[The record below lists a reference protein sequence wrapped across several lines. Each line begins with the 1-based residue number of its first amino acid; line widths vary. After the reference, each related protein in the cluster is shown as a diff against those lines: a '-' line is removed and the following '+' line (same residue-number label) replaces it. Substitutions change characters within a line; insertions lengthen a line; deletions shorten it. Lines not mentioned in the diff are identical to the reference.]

1 MNVKR
6 VYKKV
11 LLEESLREYLLPE
24 TKMKKF
30 VDDKDNRAILTRE
43 ITKTQWNGLLSFCMR
58 KENVDD
64 MIAYIQEKKEKKE
77 SPWRK
82 RVKEE
87 EVESTIGDYIVKHL
101 QAIKKSELVEPLNAE
116 SKIKNAFFIP
126 EVNLENILTDEDK
139 EEIVLLQARLF
150 IRTLVKNVLAK
161 IEEGLDL

>member
-1 MNVKR
+1 MNVKK

-11 LLEESLREYLLPE
+11 LLEESLREYLLPK
-24 TKMKKF
+24 TKKF
-30 VDDKDNRAILTRE
+30 VDDNRAFIMGE
-43 ITKTQWNGLLSFCMR
+43 ITKTQWNSLLSFCMR

-87 EVESTIGDYIVKHL
+87 GEGEESTIGEYIIKNL
-101 QAIKKSELVEPLNAE
+101 QVIKESRLVEPLNAE
-116 SKIKNAFFIP
+116 CKIKDAFFTP
-126 EVNLENILTDEDK
+126 EENLENILNDDDIEG
-139 EEIVLLQARLF
+139 IVLLQARLF

-161 IEEGLDL
+161 IEEDLDL

>member
-11 LLEESLREYLLPE
+11 LEESSREHLRPQVEKL
-24 TKMKKF
+24 
-30 VDDKDNRAILTRE
+30 VNDNKAILTRE

-64 MIAYIQEKKEKKE
+64 MVAYIQEKKGKKE
-77 SPWRK
+77 SPWSK

-87 EVESTIGDYIVKHL
+87 GAESTIGEYIKKHL
-101 QAIKKSELVEPLNAE
+101 QAIKESKLVEPLNKTE
-116 SKIKNAFFIP
+116 SKIKDAFFP
-126 EVNLENILTDEDK
+126 EEDIENMLTDDEK

-150 IRTLVKNVLAK
+150 IRTLVKNVLIK
-161 IEEGLDL
+161 IEEDLDL

>member
-11 LLEESLREYLLPE
+11 LLEESFREYLLP
-24 TKMKKF
+24 KMKKF

-87 EVESTIGDYIVKHL
+87 GEEGTIGEYIIKHL
-101 QAIKKSELVEPLNAE
+101 RAIKESRLVEPLNAE
-116 SKIKNAFFIP
+116 SRIKDAFFIP
-126 EVNLENILTDEDK
+126 EEEVENVLTDEDK
-139 EEIVLLQARLF
+139 EEIVLLQARVF

>member
-11 LLEESLREYLLPE
+11 LLEESLREYLLL
-24 TKMKKF
+24 KIKKF
-30 VDDKDNRAILTRE
+30 VDDNRAFLTRE
-43 ITKTQWNGLLSFCMR
+43 ITKAQWNGLLSFCMR

-64 MIAYIQEKKEKKE
+64 MIQYIQEKKEKKE

-82 RVKEE
+82 RGQEE
-87 EVESTIGDYIVKHL
+87 GVESTIGEYIIKHL
-101 QAIKKSELVEPLNAE
+101 RAIKESRLVEPLKDAE
-116 SKIKNAFFIP
+116 CKIKDAFFP
-126 EVNLENILTDEDK
+126 EDDIENILTDEEK

-161 IEEGLDL
+161 IEEGL